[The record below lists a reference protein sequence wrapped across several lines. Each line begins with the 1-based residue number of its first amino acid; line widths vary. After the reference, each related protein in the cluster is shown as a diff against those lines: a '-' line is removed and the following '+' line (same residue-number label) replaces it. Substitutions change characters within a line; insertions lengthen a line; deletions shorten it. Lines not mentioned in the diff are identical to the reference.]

1 MRQLR
6 NTPVNEGDATMLTGD
21 LLRVRIKDMTIQH
34 REQIYKIH
42 NYFDRNTKHMKHTSS
57 TQGETRGETSS
68 IAASALLKLPS
79 KTIEPI
85 FISSSSKKQCERSDM
100 LLEIF
105 ARALEKGGSRDSIE
119 SEIQDMAQIEVDH
132 KVLHG
137 LAKILLNRC
146 VFQSP
151 SPELQ
156 DVLSPSDI
164 RHITFLQAAKMRKE
178 NNISRND
185 ILASVVTE
193 IKNIYLCQ
201 MQQEQQQI
209 ISNLT
214 IDMLE
219 NYLYAD
225 LKEHHVLLEMDKNTP
240 KNAEQ
245 LISRYNLALCQ
256 SLLLRATEMDVY
268 IDFSNL
274 NDVGQENTLDA
285 SKWLRFLFRH
295 IKFQQ
300 LMYRIWQVQ
309 PDMNSNLYHIRIDG
323 PQSIFQKSN
332 RYGMQLALF
341 LPALILFP
349 GKWYATATVLW
360 GDKRKV
366 KRLFCLSNKSDLV
379 SHYKVTGVWRS
390 SAEENFEYRFQDWL
404 AMEKTKGI
412 DVQWSLQ
419 VGKMFCLEDG
429 SLCISDFTLQ
439 HPLGSVH
446 VEMLGYWTKKDAMQR
461 KRKPKDEHYIWVVS
475 KNLMSDN
482 KSSNAK
488 DDETKLLNRG
498 VIVYRDMIPIKKIME
513 CARGFLKIV

>member
-1 MRQLR
+1 
-6 NTPVNEGDATMLTGD
+6 MLTGD
-21 LLRVRIKDMTIQH
+21 LLRVRIKDMTVQH

-42 NYFDRNTKHMKHTSS
+42 NYFDRNVKSS
-57 TQGETRGETSS
+57 TENQEKTQEEISS
-68 IAASALLKLPS
+68 IAASASLKLPS

-85 FISSSSKKQCERSDM
+85 FISSSSKKQSERSDL

-105 ARALEKGGSRDSIE
+105 ARALEEGSSRQSIE

-137 LAKILLNRC
+137 LAKVLFDRC
-146 VFQSP
+146 IFQSP
-151 SPELQ
+151 SIELQ

-164 RHITFLQAAKMRKE
+164 RHITFLQAAKMRRE
-178 NNISRND
+178 NNLSQSNHISRND

-193 IKNIYLCQ
+193 IKNIYLCKL
-201 MQQEQQQI
+201 QQEQQQI

-240 KNAEQ
+240 KNPEQ

-268 IDFSNL
+268 IDLSNL
-274 NDVGQENTLDA
+274 NDAGQENTLDA

-349 GKWYATATVLW
+349 GKWYATATILW

-404 AMEKTKGI
+404 ATEKQKGV

-419 VGKMFCLEDG
+419 VGKIFGLEDG

-475 KNLMSDN
+475 KNLMSDK
-482 KSSNAK
+482 KSSDAK
-488 DDETKLLNRG
+488 DDETKLFKRG
-498 VIVYRDMIPIKKIME
+498 VIVYRDIIPIKKIME
-513 CARGFLKIV
+513 CARTFLKII